1 MNRHISLLIP
11 LCVAAIGCATRL
23 PYEAPVP
30 TAPSAWAGVDS
41 ADQQQPADD
50 RLGRWWESFGDAQL
64 TSFVERAVAGS
75 PDVRTAT
82 SRLRESRATLASTR
96 STLRPTLDLGP
107 SVSASRNSRET
118 GPSGFTQVGGGG
130 VSRLYDAGFD
140 ASWEADLFGGI
151 RSSIDAAAATTE
163 VRDAELQD
171 TLVTLIGEVALD
183 YINVRSLQQRVG
195 IANANA
201 EAQQQALDLTQFRRD
216 AGLAT
221 DLDVQQARS
230 NVESTRAQIAA
241 LESQRAQAIHALAVL
256 IGQPPAALDR
266 ELAEPRDIP
275 KPELSLAVGIPAD
288 TLRRRPDVRSAERQ
302 LASQSAQVNVA
313 RADLRP
319 SLRLAGSI
327 GLESLALA
335 RLFVPGASFFSVRP
349 TGNYRVFNREQLRQ
363 NLVVQTER
371 QRQAAAT
378 YESRVLAAL
387 QEVEDALTGF
397 AQEQTRRDHLATAA
411 AAAQDAADL
420 SLQLYTAGLRDFRDV
435 LDAQRSLLTAQ
446 DSLASSSAA
455 VSSDLVRVYKAV
467 GGGWATASMV
477 DTGLAEENHP
487 VAR

>member
-1 MNRHISLLIP
+1 MHYVMNRYGVLVIALS
-11 LCVAAIGCATRL
+11 VATVGCATRV
-23 PYEAPVP
+23 PYVAPVS
-30 TAPSAWAGVDS
+30 TAPATWTGVDS
-41 ADQQQPADD
+41 AGQQQPTDD
-50 RLGRWWESFGDAQL
+50 RLARWWESFGDAQL
-64 TSFVERAVAGS
+64 TSLVERAIAGS

-96 STLRPTLDLGP
+96 STLKPTVDLNP
-107 SVSASRNSRET
+107 SVSGSRNSGET
-118 GPSGFTQVGGGG
+118 GPSGLTGSGG

-151 RSSIDAAAATTE
+151 RSSIDAAAATTD
-163 VRDAELQD
+163 VRDADLQD
-171 TLVTLIGEVALD
+171 VLVTLAAEVALD
-183 YINVRSLQQRVG
+183 YVDVRSLQQRVG

-201 EAQQQALDLTQFRRD
+201 ETQQQALDLTVLRRD

-241 LESQRAQAIHALAVL
+241 LDGQRAQAIHALAVL
-256 IGQPPAALDR
+256 IGQPPAALDQ
-266 ELAEPRDIP
+266 ELAQPKEIPR
-275 KPELSLAVGIPAD
+275 PELSLAIGIPAD

-327 GLESLALA
+327 GLESLSLA

-349 TGNYRVFNREQLRQ
+349 SGSYRVFNREQLRQ

-371 QRQAAAT
+371 LRQAAAT
-378 YESRVLAAL
+378 YETRVLAAL

-420 SLQLYTAGLRDFRDV
+420 SLQLYTAGLRDFREV
-435 LDAQRSLLTAQ
+435 LDAQRSLLTIQ

-455 VSSDLVRVYKAV
+455 VSSDLVRVYKAA
-467 GGGWATASMV
+467 GGGWAAASMV
-477 DTGLAEENHP
+477 VN
-487 VAR
+487 